1 MILKGGAHEQGSVTV
16 EFALV
21 LPFVMIAMLAVLQA
35 GVTGAAHIMVSQAAR
50 EGARQATTAD
60 NDAEITRSARAAA
73 AVIPAERLAISWS
86 APAGWISGS
95 PVTVTATA
103 EVPCVFPVLSGVWPG
118 AYSARAV
125 STMRLEK
132 SR

>member
-1 MILKGGAHEQGSVTV
+1 MISICGGNERGSVTV

-21 LPFVMIAMLAVLQA
+21 LPFIMLAMLAVLQA

-60 NDAEITRSARAAA
+60 SDAEITQAAIAAA
-73 AVIPAERLAISWS
+73 GIIPADRLRVSWS
-86 APAGWISGS
+86 TGNGWQTGL
-95 PVTVTATA
+95 PVTVVASA
-103 EVPCVFPVLSGVWPG
+103 EVPCIFPALAKVWPT
-118 AYSARAV
+118 AYLARAT

-132 SR
+132 DR

>member
-1 MILKGGAHEQGSVTV
+1 MISNGGAYERGSVTV
-16 EFALV
+16 EFALI

-60 NDAEITRSARAAA
+60 NDAEITRAARAAA
-73 AVIPAERLAISWS
+73 TVIPAERLTISWS
-86 APAGWISGS
+86 APAGWVSGS
-95 PVTVTATA
+95 PVTVTAA
-103 EVPCVFPVLSGVWPG
+103 ADVPCIFPALAGVWPG

-125 STMRLEK
+125 STMRLE
-132 SR
+132 RDR

>member
-1 MILKGGAHEQGSVTV
+1 MISTRGENERGSVTV

-21 LPFVMIAMLAVLQA
+21 LPFVMLAMLAVLQA

-60 NDAEITRSARAAA
+60 NDAEITQAANAAA
-73 AVIPAERLAISWS
+73 GIIPVDRLRISWS
-86 APAGWISGS
+86 AGNGWKAGF
-95 PVTVTATA
+95 PVTVVASA
-103 EVPCVFPVLSGVWPG
+103 DVPCLFPALAKVWPS
-118 AYSARAV
+118 AYLARAT

-132 SR
+132 DR